1 MPTIN
6 RPHLTLREHDV
17 MRLIL
22 CGHNDGQIA
31 AQLYLGLQTV
41 TTYVQHAC
49 HKLGAANRTV
59 AALKY
64 DLYYGTPL
72 TACTSCAPPLS
83 PREQMVIEMVASGAS
98 DRVIAAHLHL
108 SLSTVRQHMLSLR
121 QKLGAPNR
129 IAAAVEYYRQVRLL
143 SYMKMTGSTSR
154 H

>member
-6 RPHLTLREHDV
+6 RPLLTPREHDV
-17 MRLIL
+17 MRLVL

-31 AQLYLGLQTV
+31 AQLYLGLHTV
-41 TTYVQHAC
+41 TTYIQLAG
-49 HKLGAANRTV
+49 HKLDAANRTV

-64 DLYYGTPL
+64 DLHYGPPL
-72 TACTSCAPPLS
+72 TACTPCATPLS
-83 PREQMVIEMVASGAS
+83 PREQKVIEMVASGAS

-108 SLSTVRQHMLSLR
+108 SLSTVRQHLLSLR

-143 SYMKMTGSTSR
+143 SYMKMTGGTSR